1 VAQIKHLFAKGLSG
15 RRERFAAPTHH
26 ALRQRGQ
33 AAQSTQQTGFPRAV
47 FALQMQ
53 CLSGVQLKTHRR
65 KQLPTATLHSRL
77 IHKQ

>member
-1 VAQIKHLFAKGLSG
+1 
-15 RRERFAAPTHH
+15 
-26 ALRQRGQ
+26 
-33 AAQSTQQTGFPRAV
+33 
-47 FALQMQ
+47 MQ